1 MTHTIAPTAYL
12 CISPGESRSATRA
25 AMMAMNL
32 VPQDILP
39 SRHGLGKLSMQLTS
53 DSKALA
59 MVDLSAVRSAG
70 LNLVSLAALL
80 PNMSSRARILLIRED
95 TGLWP
100 TDTKW
105 ASDLG
110 FAGLYAQADAFSWM
124 AHPTDLMSKVA
135 KLAGIAP
142 LATDALTRYFRAMQ
156 ITDGHST
163 PRGLIRNATG
173 LSAEALCAALR
184 TNVKALDRV
193 YHLKNYPCCFLG
205 TEAVKW
211 LALQYKKTPEQAVQ
225 LGLAL
230 QKLGMLHHVAH
241 EQTFANAANFYRTN
255 ASTGADMLQLGIV
268 LARMS
273 SKTGLNVQDR
283 TYHGKTYAACFIGS
297 EAVDWMKTNTKLN
310 RHDSEILLNR
320 LHNFHVI
327 EHVTQDHDVR
337 DGYFFYR
344 FVN

>member
-1 MTHTIAPTAYL
+1 MTHNIAPTAYL
-12 CISPGESRSATRA
+12 CISPGDSRSATRA

-39 SRHGLGKLSMQLTS
+39 SSHDLGKLNTQLTP
-53 DSKALA
+53 DSNVLA
-59 MVDLSAVRSAG
+59 MVDLGAVRSAG

-80 PNMSSRARILLIRED
+80 PDMSSRARILLLRED

-105 ASDLG
+105 VSDLG
-110 FAGLYAQADAFSWM
+110 FAGLYAQADTFSWM
-124 AHPTDLMSKVA
+124 AQPADLAAKVA

-142 LATDALTRYFRAMQ
+142 LTTDALASYFRAMQ
-156 ITDGHST
+156 ITGSHST
-163 PRGLIRNATG
+163 PRGLIRDTTG

-193 YHLKNYPCCFLG
+193 YHLKNYPSCFLG
-205 TEAVKW
+205 TEAAQW
-211 LALQYKKTPEQAVQ
+211 FAQQYKTTPAQAVQ
-225 LGLAL
+225 QGLAL

-241 EQTFANAANFYRTN
+241 EQPFANAANFYRTN
-255 ASTGADMLQLGIV
+255 ASTGADMLRLGTV
-268 LARMS
+268 LARLS
-273 SKTGLNVQDR
+273 SKTGLAVQDR
-283 TYHGKTYAACFIGS
+283 SYRGKTYAACFIGS
-297 EAVDWMKTNTKLN
+297 EAVDWIKANTKLS

-320 LHNFHVI
+320 LYNFHVI

-344 FVN
+344 FVL